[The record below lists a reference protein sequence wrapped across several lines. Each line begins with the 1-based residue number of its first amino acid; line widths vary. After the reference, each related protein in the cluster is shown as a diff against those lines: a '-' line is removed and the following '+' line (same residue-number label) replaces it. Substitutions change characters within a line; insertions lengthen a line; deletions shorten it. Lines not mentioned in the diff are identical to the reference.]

1 MAAPQL
7 ERPAPPA
14 WEPDRHENHMT
25 IASFERL
32 GAACFMVGSTLL
44 AGYAVLFAVLIPVG
58 GAGADYSLV
67 VLDSNWRRLSLV
79 AFIAI
84 LFMLT
89 GLDAVFSRIRATAG
103 LTGTIGFVFTKITFV
118 LQACMLTWELLVD
131 PIIAANAG
139 SAFLLREGIIANDP
153 GMVMFRWG
161 AIVSILLS
169 TILFGVAIYR
179 SKEFPSS
186 ALAVIII
193 GAVVYAIGPMISI
206 ILAVAGVIAL
216 SVGCILIGA
225 RLWRAPRPA

>member
-1 MAAPQL
+1 
-7 ERPAPPA
+7 
-14 WEPDRHENHMT
+14 MT

-58 GAGADYSLV
+58 GAGAEYSLV
-67 VLDSNWRRLSLV
+67 VLDSNWARLSLV

-84 LFMLT
+84 LFMLA

-103 LTGTIGFVFTKITFV
+103 LTGTIGFLLTKIAFV
-118 LQACMLTWELLVD
+118 LQACVLTWELLVD

-139 SAFLLREGIIANDP
+139 SAFLLRERIIANDP
-153 GMVMFRWG
+153 GMVLFRWG
-161 AIVSILLS
+161 AVLSIFLS
-169 TILFGVAIYR
+169 TILFGLAVYR
-179 SKEFPSS
+179 SKAFPRS
-186 ALAVIII
+186 ALVLIMI
-193 GAVVYAIGPMISI
+193 GAVAYAIGPMISI

-225 RLWRAPRPA
+225 RLWRAPTPA

>member
-1 MAAPQL
+1 
-7 ERPAPPA
+7 
-14 WEPDRHENHMT
+14 MT

-58 GAGADYSLV
+58 GAGAEYSLV
-67 VLDSNWRRLSLV
+67 VLDSNWARLSLV

-84 LFMLT
+84 LFMLA

-103 LTGTIGFVFTKITFV
+103 LTGTIGFLLTKIAFV
-118 LQACMLTWELLVD
+118 LQACVLTWELLVD

-139 SAFLLREGIIANDP
+139 SAFLLRERIIANDP
-153 GMVMFRWG
+153 GMVIFRWG
-161 AIVSILLS
+161 AVLSIFLS
-169 TILFGVAIYR
+169 TILFGLAVYR
-179 SKEFPSS
+179 SKAFPRS
-186 ALAVIII
+186 ALVLIMI
-193 GAVVYAIGPMISI
+193 GAVAYAIGPMISI

-225 RLWRAPRPA
+225 RLWRAPTPA

>member
-1 MAAPQL
+1 
-7 ERPAPPA
+7 
-14 WEPDRHENHMT
+14 MT

-58 GAGADYSLV
+58 GAGAEYSLV
-67 VLDSNWRRLSLV
+67 VLDSNWARLSLV

-84 LFMLT
+84 LFMLA

-103 LTGTIGFVFTKITFV
+103 LTGTIGFLLTKIAFV
-118 LQACMLTWELLVD
+118 LQACVLTWELLLD

-139 SAFLLREGIIANDP
+139 SAFLLRERIIANDP
-153 GMVMFRWG
+153 GMVIFRWG
-161 AIVSILLS
+161 AVLSIFLS
-169 TILFGVAIYR
+169 TILFGLAVYR
-179 SKEFPSS
+179 SKAFPRS
-186 ALAVIII
+186 ALVLIMI
-193 GAVVYAIGPMISI
+193 GAVAYAIGPMISI

-225 RLWRAPRPA
+225 RLWRAPTPA